1 METFESIVRLIGSY
15 PMWARLLVLACF
27 AVAAGTLV
35 LAPRSA
41 TPQTSKVL
49 ASPTD
54 ASKKERQVFMR
65 VKPIKLFPD
74 RPSAEVQLSVFVNG
88 TEYRH
93 PSVAGVEWMKVGP
106 AMSEKTIEL
115 PPASRY
121 EVRFEMRMRDGPK
134 GKTTFRAAQ
143 KITFIITFPFN
154 EEYSLYEVDSGSRAA
169 AVSAL
174 VSYEVY
180 TQ

>member
-1 METFESIVRLIGSY
+1 
-15 PMWARLLVLACF
+15 
-27 AVAAGTLV
+27 
-35 LAPRSA
+35 
-41 TPQTSKVL
+41 
-49 ASPTD
+49 
-54 ASKKERQVFMR
+54 MR

-115 PPASRY
+115 SPASRY

-143 KITFIITFPFN
+143 KITYIITFPFN

>member
-1 METFESIVRLIGSY
+1 
-15 PMWARLLVLACF
+15 
-27 AVAAGTLV
+27 
-35 LAPRSA
+35 
-41 TPQTSKVL
+41 
-49 ASPTD
+49 
-54 ASKKERQVFMR
+54 MR

-143 KITFIITFPFN
+143 KITYIITFPFN